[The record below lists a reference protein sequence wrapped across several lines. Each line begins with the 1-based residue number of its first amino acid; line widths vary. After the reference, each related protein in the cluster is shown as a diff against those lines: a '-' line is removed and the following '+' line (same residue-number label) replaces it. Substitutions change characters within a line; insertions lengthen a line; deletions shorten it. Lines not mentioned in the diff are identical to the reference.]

1 MIIGSHKEE
10 VIRNIEERVAEQ
22 DFNSKVEVD
31 DAILSRDEKNALVD
45 EFIAK
50 NRTLKKRVDTLCARA
65 ITDSVAR
72 MVNRKTRVEGAKN
85 IIGITSGAII
95 TSNHFNPLDTTI
107 VRTAM
112 RRTGHKRMR
121 IVSQETNLAM
131 GGLFGYIMK
140 NADTIPLP
148 SQRER
153 LSGFFA
159 EKIRQELKKNSVVLI
174 YPEQE
179 MWFNYRKPRPPKR
192 GAYYYAA
199 ENNVPIISCF
209 VEIRDT
215 DEMDNDEFY
224 KTEYVIHIL
233 KPIYPDPNKSA
244 RENSFIMMESDY
256 QQKIEAYEKAYSKK
270 LVYDFEDSDIAGWI
284 GHDASKAQSKANE
297 PMSVLEEHKKKHAER
312 KVRHRE
318 RRECKSVRRRTRI
331 SRIFHR
337 RKR

>member
-1 MIIGSHKEE
+1 MIIGSHKDE
-10 VIRNIEERVAEQ
+10 VIKNIEEKVAEQ

-31 DAILSRDEKNALVD
+31 DASLSRDEKNALVD
-45 EFIAK
+45 EFIANSK
-50 NRTLKKRVDTLCARA
+50 TLKKRVDTLCARA
-65 ITDSVAR
+65 ITDSVSR

-95 TSNHFNPLDTTI
+95 TSNHFNPLDSTI

-112 RRTGHKRMR
+112 RKTGHKHMR

-131 GGLFGYIMK
+131 GGLLGYIMK

-148 SQRER
+148 SQKER
-153 LSGFFA
+153 RSEFFA
-159 EKIRQELKKNSVVLI
+159 EKIRQELKKNSVILI

-215 DEMDNDEFY
+215 DEMDNGEFY

-244 RENSFIMMESDY
+244 RENSFIMMETDY

-284 GHDASKAQSKANE
+284 GRNASMAKSTTLA
-297 PMSVLEEHKKKHAER
+297 PMSVVEEHKRKSAER
-312 KVRHRE
+312 KVRRSE
-318 RRECKSVRRRTRI
+318 RRECKKVKRKTRI
-331 SRIFHR
+331 SRIF
-337 RKR
+337 RKRR

>member
-1 MIIGSHKEE
+1 MIIGSNKDE
-10 VIRNIEERVAEQ
+10 VIKNIEERVAEQ

-31 DAILSRDEKNALVD
+31 DATLSRDEKNALVD
-45 EFIAK
+45 EFIGK
-50 NRTLKKRVDTLCARA
+50 SKTLKKRVDTLCARA
-65 ITDSVAR
+65 ITDSVSR

-85 IIGITSGAII
+85 IIGITTGAII

-112 RRTGHKRMR
+112 RRTGHKHMR
-121 IVSQETNLAM
+121 IVSQENNLAM
-131 GGLFGYIMK
+131 GGFLGYIMK

-148 SQRER
+148 SQKEK

-159 EKIRQELKKNSVVLI
+159 EKIRHELKKNSVILI

-233 KPIYPDPNKSA
+233 KPIYPDPDKSV
-244 RENSFIMMESDY
+244 RENSYIMMETDY
-256 QQKIEAYEKAYSKK
+256 HQKIEAYEKAYSKK

-284 GHDASKAQSKANE
+284 GHDATVAKSTALA
-297 PMSVLEEHKKKHAER
+297 PMSVVVDHKRKSAER
-312 KVRHRE
+312 KVRRSE
-318 RRECKSVRRRTRI
+318 RRECKWVKRNTRI
-331 SRIFHR
+331 SRLLG
-337 RKR
+337 KKK

>member
-1 MIIGSHKEE
+1 MIIGSHKDE
-10 VIRNIEERVAEQ
+10 VIKNIEEKVAEQ

-31 DAILSRDEKNALVD
+31 DAVLSRDEKNALID
-45 EFIAK
+45 EFIANSK
-50 NRTLKKRVDTLCARA
+50 TLKKYVDTLCARA
-65 ITDSVAR
+65 ITDTVSR
-72 MVNRKTRVEGAKN
+72 MVNRRTRVEGAKN
-85 IIGITSGAII
+85 IIGITTGAII

-107 VRTAM
+107 VHTAM
-112 RRTGHKRMR
+112 RRTGHKHMR
-121 IVSQETNLAM
+121 IVSQETNFAM
-131 GGLFGYIMK
+131 GGFLGYIMK

-148 SQRER
+148 SQKER
-153 LSGFFA
+153 RSEFFS
-159 EKIRQELKKNSVVLI
+159 ERIRQELRRNSVILI

-233 KPIYPDPNKSA
+233 KPIYPDPDKSA
-244 RENSFIMMESDY
+244 RENSFIMMETDY

-284 GHDASKAQSKANE
+284 GRNPFKSKSTALA
-297 PMSVLEEHKKKHAER
+297 PMSVVEDHKKKSAER
-312 KVRHRE
+312 KIRRSE
-318 RRECKSVRRRTRI
+318 RRECKRVRRKTNI
-331 SRIFHR
+331 SRIF
-337 RKR
+337 RKKG

>member
-1 MIIGSHKEE
+1 MIIGSHKDE
-10 VIRNIEERVAEQ
+10 VIKNIAEKVAEQ

-31 DAILSRDEKNALVD
+31 DASLSSDEKNALVD

-50 NRTLKKRVDTLCARA
+50 SKTLKKRVDTLCARA
-65 ITDSVAR
+65 ITDSVSR

-85 IIGITSGAII
+85 IIGITTGAII
-95 TSNHFNPLDTTI
+95 TSNHFNPLDSTI

-112 RRTGHKRMR
+112 RRTGHKHMR
-121 IVSQETNLAM
+121 IVSQENNLAM
-131 GGLFGYIMK
+131 GGFLGYIMK

-148 SQRER
+148 SQKER
-153 LSGFFA
+153 RSSFFA
-159 EKIRQELKKNSVVLI
+159 EKIKQELRKNSVILI

-199 ENNVPIISCF
+199 EDNVPIISCF

-233 KPIYPDPNKSA
+233 KPIYPDPDKSVHD
-244 RENSFIMMESDY
+244 NSHMMMETDY

-270 LVYDFEDSDIAGWI
+270 LVYDFEDFDIAGWI
-284 GHDASKAQSKANE
+284 GHDASGAKSTALA
-297 PMSVLEEHKKKHAER
+297 PMSVVEGHKMKSAER
-312 KVRHRE
+312 KLRHRE
-318 RRECKSVRRRTRI
+318 RRECRHVKRRTRI
-331 SRIFHR
+331 SRIFR